1 MTHQKLPQHG
11 KSRKLYLVDSTL
23 ITAVGDSPDRVA
35 AAIAAD
41 ISGYGVSVFKSISDT
56 PISMAKVPDALFSDF
71 EGSISEGSY
80 FNLRHDRVVKL
91 AIMALRKL
99 CHNLSP
105 DNSIP
110 LLLSMPEPILL
121 PEDGLPP
128 LPSELCKN
136 LNPWLNQNLIRC
148 FHSGRAAGVQAIA
161 FAFQYLA
168 EYPYI
173 LVGGSDSH
181 EDPLI
186 LEHLEKS
193 GRLSTPETMN
203 GFVPGEGASF
213 LLLTPFK
220 ELAKV
225 IDGNVLEIS
234 EPGISEETGHLY
246 SDHPYK
252 GEGLNSAFK
261 KAIEN
266 NGGQIQNIHSIYS
279 SMNGENFWA
288 KEYGVAH
295 LRNFTAANKQAH
307 IEHPADCFGDLGAAT
322 ATALITLAATHLQ
335 KHKNTHKHLIYSSSD
350 TSLRGALTI
359 ENRNLTQLK
368 NQEQL

>member
-1 MTHQKLPQHG
+1 
-11 KSRKLYLVDSTL
+11 
-23 ITAVGDSPDRVA
+23 
-35 AAIAAD
+35 
-41 ISGYGVSVFKSISDT
+41 
-56 PISMAKVPDALFSDF
+56 MAKVPDELFSDF
-71 EGSISEGSY
+71 EGIVSEGSY

-99 CHNLSP
+99 CNKVP
-105 DNSIP
+105 VDYSIP

-121 PEDGLPP
+121 TEEGLPP
-128 LPSELCKN
+128 IPGELCKY

-148 FHSGRAAGVQAIA
+148 FHSGRAAGLQAIA

-173 LVGGSDSH
+173 LVGGSDSY

-193 GRLSTPETMN
+193 ARLSTPETMN

-220 ELAKV
+220 ELAQLH
-225 IDGNVLEIS
+225 DGNVLEIS

-252 GEGLNSAFK
+252 GEGLNSAFRS
-261 KAIEN
+261 AIEN
-266 NGGQIQNIHSIYS
+266 NGGHIQNMHSIYS
-279 SMNGENFWA
+279 SMNGENYWA
-288 KEYGVAH
+288 KEYGISH
-295 LRNFTAANKQAH
+295 LRNFSALNKQVR

-322 ATALITLAATHLQ
+322 ATALIAVAARNLLKQ
-335 KHKNTHKHLIYSSSD
+335 NNACKHLIYGSSD
-350 TSLRGALTI
+350 TSLRGALII
-359 ENRNLTQLK
+359 EKQSLTQLK
-368 NQEQL
+368 KQEH